1 MKIGYFWSFEGES
14 SRRLGEIDVEMRI
27 EKVEHP
33 KCNRRTY
40 DREEAK
46 RRVLKALRQEYGDDK
61 RFEIEFFAI
70 PLIVP
75 KYYYTVNPGTGEKEK
90 HLNV

>member
-1 MKIGYFWSFEGES
+1 MKIGYFWSFEGEA

-46 RRVLKALRQEYGDDK
+46 SRVLKALKQKYGEDK
-61 RFEIEFFAI
+61 KFEIEFFAI
-70 PLIVP
+70 PLNVP
-75 KYYYTVNPGTGEKEK
+75 KYYYTVNPATGVKEK
-90 HLNV
+90 R